1 MSRNTHTHFD
11 IFNKQSLDILIKGLG
26 CPFTLQLVEGGEGMW
41 QEGTRREREKEKISV
56 QRNEGGREGGKE
68 EENKRKQT

>member
-1 MSRNTHTHFD
+1 MSIHLT
-11 IFNKQSLDILIKGLG
+11 I
-26 CPFTLQLVEGGEGMW
+26 GGGRGGMW
-41 QEGTRREREKEKISV
+41 QEGTKREREKEKISV

>member
-1 MSRNTHTHFD
+1 
-11 IFNKQSLDILIKGLG
+11 
-26 CPFTLQLVEGGEGMW
+26 MW
-41 QEGTRREREKEKISV
+41 QEGTKREREKEKISV